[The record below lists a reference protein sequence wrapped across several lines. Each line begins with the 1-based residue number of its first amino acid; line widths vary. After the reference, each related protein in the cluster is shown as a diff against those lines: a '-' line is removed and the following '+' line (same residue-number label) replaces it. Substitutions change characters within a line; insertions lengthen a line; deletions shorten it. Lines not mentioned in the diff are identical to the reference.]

1 MLFLPK
7 QGRFL
12 ACPLARC
19 LLLCGAGAQATRA
32 TRRKS
37 TRSLAA
43 DNICNNISI
52 NNNNTRTY
60 NIIDIHNN
68 IKSILAATLQ
78 ILDRKAMVM
87 TMLINVNQEAKTGRS
102 ALINVDLSDL
112 SNQH

>member
-19 LLLCGAGAQATRA
+19 LLLCGAGAQTTRA

-52 NNNNTRTY
+52 NNNNTKTY

-68 IKSILAATLQ
+68 IKSILAAILQ
-78 ILDRKAMVM
+78 MLDRKAMVM
-87 TMLINVNQEAKTGRS
+87 NNVNQTAETGRS
-102 ALINVDLSDL
+102 ALINVDLLDL

>member
-19 LLLCGAGAQATRA
+19 LLLCGAGAQTTRA
-32 TRRKS
+32 TSRRS
-37 TRSLAA
+37 MRSLAA

-68 IKSILAATLQ
+68 IRSILAAILQ
-78 ILDRKAMVM
+78 MLDRKAMVI
-87 TMLINVNQEAKTGRS
+87 TMM
-102 ALINVDLSDL
+102 
-112 SNQH
+112 

>member
-1 MLFLPK
+1 MFFLPK

-19 LLLCGAGAQATRA
+19 LLLCGAGAHNTRA

-68 IKSILAATLQ
+68 IKSILAAGLYVGQ
-78 ILDRKAMVM
+78 EGYGDY
-87 TMLINVNQEAKTGRS
+87 NDVNQAAETGRS
-102 ALINVDLSDL
+102 PLINVDLLDL
-112 SNQH
+112 SN

>member
-1 MLFLPK
+1 MQGMLFLPK

-43 DNICNNISI
+43 DIICNNISI
-52 NNNNTRTY
+52 NNNNNRTY
-60 NIIDIHNN
+60 NIHNN
-68 IKSILAATLQ
+68 IKSILAAILQ
-78 ILDRKAMVM
+78 MLDRKAMVM
-87 TMLINVNQEAKTGRS
+87 TMMNNVNQAAET
-102 ALINVDLSDL
+102 
-112 SNQH
+112 

>member
-1 MLFLPK
+1 MLFLTK

-68 IKSILAATLQ
+68 IKSILAAILQ
-78 ILDRKAMVM
+78 MLDRKAMVM
-87 TMLINVNQEAKTGRS
+87 TMMNNANQAAET
-102 ALINVDLSDL
+102 
-112 SNQH
+112 

>member
-78 ILDRKAMVM
+78 MLDREAMVM
-87 TMLINVNQEAKTGRS
+87 TK
-102 ALINVDLSDL
+102 
-112 SNQH
+112 

>member
-32 TRRKS
+32 TIRKS

-43 DNICNNISI
+43 DNICSNISI
-52 NNNNTRTY
+52 NNNNTMTY
-60 NIIDIHNN
+60 NIVDIHNN
-68 IKSILAATLQ
+68 IKSILAAILQ
-78 ILDRKAMVM
+78 MLDRKAMVM
-87 TMLINVNQEAKTGRS
+87 NNVNQTAETGRS
-102 ALINVDLSDL
+102 ALINVDLLDL